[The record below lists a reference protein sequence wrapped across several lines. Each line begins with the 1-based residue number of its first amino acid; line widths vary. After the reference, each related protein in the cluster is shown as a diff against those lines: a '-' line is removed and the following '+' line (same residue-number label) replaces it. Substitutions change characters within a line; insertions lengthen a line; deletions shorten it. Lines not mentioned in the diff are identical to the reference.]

1 MDSEGLEGAWN
12 LSVMDSVGLEG
23 AWNLSVMDSVGLEGW
38 EEINMK
44 LISHGFRR
52 AGGIDHTYRSKHYL
66 KIRKMTRAYDLLH
79 NFVLMFCKN
88 MGHFVVRSL
97 NGV

>member
-1 MDSEGLEGAWN
+1 MDSEGLEGWQEIKFTCN
-12 LSVMDSVGLEG
+12 FSFMDSE
-23 AWNLSVMDSVGLEGW
+23 GLEGW

>member
-1 MDSEGLEGAWN
+1 MDSE
-12 LSVMDSVGLEG
+12 
-23 AWNLSVMDSVGLEGW
+23 GLEGW